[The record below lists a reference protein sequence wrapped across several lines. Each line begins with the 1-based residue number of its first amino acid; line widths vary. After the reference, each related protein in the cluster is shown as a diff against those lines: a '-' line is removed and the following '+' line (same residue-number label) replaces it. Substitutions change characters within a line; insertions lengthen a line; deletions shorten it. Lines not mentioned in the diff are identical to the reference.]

1 MCGVVRSFIPSR
13 NAGETDKRTKVTR
26 GMRLLVTG
34 HDGYIGA
41 VLVPML
47 TRAGHDV
54 VGLDSF
60 WYENCAFGPQPEP
73 IPALRID
80 LRDVQARDLRG
91 FDAVVHL
98 AAISNDPVGDL
109 DPETTYVVNHLA
121 SVRLATFA
129 KLAGV
134 ERFVFSSSC
143 SLYGRAETE
152 LALDEMAPQGPV
164 TPYGESKVLV
174 ERDVAAFADD
184 RFSPVFLRNATVYGV
199 SPRLR
204 ADLVVNNLVGFAV
217 TTGEVLIMSDGT
229 PWRPLVHIE
238 DVCRAFLAVLEAPRE
253 AIHNQAFNVGR
264 NEENYQVR
272 DVAQIVAEA
281 VPDSRVTYAPGGG
294 PDPRSY
300 RVDFSKLSRV
310 LPELELTWTVRHGA
324 ESLADAYRREGLGL
338 EDLTGSRFTRIRRI
352 LELKEHGELNDSL
365 RWVRAPAPA
374 SVGR

>member
-1 MCGVVRSFIPSR
+1 
-13 NAGETDKRTKVTR
+13 
-26 GMRLLVTG
+26 MRLLVTG

-98 AAISNDPVGDL
+98 AGISNDPVGDL
-109 DPETTYVVNHLA
+109 DPETTYAVNHLA

-152 LALDEMAPQGPV
+152 LELDEMAPESPV

-184 RFSPVFLRNATVYGV
+184 SFSPVFLRNATVYGA

-204 ADLVVNNLVGFAV
+204 VDLVANNLVGFAV

-238 DVCRAFLAVLEAPRE
+238 DVCRAFLAVVEAPRE
-253 AIHNQAFNVGR
+253 AIHNQAINVGR

-281 VPDSRVTYAPGGG
+281 VPDSRVIYAPGGR

-310 LPELELTWTVRHGA
+310 LPELELTWTVRQGA

-338 EDLTGSRFTRIRRI
+338 QDLTGSRFTRIGRI
-352 LELKEHGELNDSL
+352 LELKEHGQLNDSL